1 MAYSTIA
8 NESTQWNGISI
19 FPKRG
24 YIVSSAEAF
33 FGLIRMS
40 NIVVVE
46 LLSRAVIYS
55 TARKNRS
62 PQYII
67 IGRLLRQRARLSHD
81 RLDYLQIIYI
91 SQTPGYYNSDGI
103 EERGKL
109 LGMFSLCGRQLM
121 ADCDLVDIF
130 TTNISVEFQLR
141 VWINCSNRSTVAT
154 CYFTVNT
161 RACVG

>member
-1 MAYSTIA
+1 MEWHFYFI
-8 NESTQWNGISI
+8 
-19 FPKRG
+19 PKRG
-24 YIVSSAEAF
+24 YTVSSAEAF

-67 IGRLLRQRARLSHD
+67 IGRLLRQRAKLSHD
-81 RLDYLQIIYI
+81 RLDYLYFSDAGIIQLGRNRRKRKTIRNVLSVWQTINGGLQPRRHFHDKYFRRI
-91 SQTPGYYNSDGI
+91 SIKSLDQ
-103 EERGKL
+103 L
-109 LGMFSLCGRQLM
+109 LKYKHS
-121 ADCDLVDIF
+121 
-130 TTNISVEFQLR
+130 
-141 VWINCSNRSTVAT
+141 